1 MARLPIDARPAE
13 IAAATHGEREDWE
26 RRVNAWL
33 FGVDVAQWL
42 DDERV
47 DAEIYERDGET
58 IH

>member
-1 MARLPIDARPAE
+1 MPRLPIDARQAE
-13 IAAATHGEREDWE
+13 IAAATEAERADWE

-33 FGVDVAQWL
+33 FGVDIDQWL

-58 IH
+58 VH